1 MKHSTFWPDSK
12 ITRKP
17 EDEGA
22 GGNPDPNAGN
32 GDPPADP
39 PVDSNAGADPA
50 PQGPD
55 LSFLGKDYVKD
66 GQLDA
71 DAFKER
77 WESLVAQ
84 ETRLAEQAPDIPED
98 GEYDLAVPDDLDFG
112 DIELPEGVA
121 IEPLD
126 PSDETFAP
134 VFEEAK
140 AFLKENGI
148 GQTAAKGLMGLVAK
162 MEAAKEA
169 KRYAEATEAYNTLG
183 ATDAA
188 RNARMASL
196 QRAAQTR
203 LPSDQAEALL
213 SGMTSS
219 PEAVR
224 ALEKLLGMNAGPRTS
239 QNTATQVDPN
249 LRGFDLLK
257 AANAQAPS

>member
-1 MKHSTFWPDSK
+1 MKLSTFWLDSK

-39 PVDSNAGADPA
+39 PADPNAGADPQA
-50 PQGPD
+50 PD
-55 LSFLGKDYVKD
+55 LSFLGEDYVKD
-66 GQLDA
+66 GNLDT

-77 WESLVAQ
+77 WETLVAQ
-84 ETRLAEQAPDIPED
+84 ETRFAEQAPDIPED

-112 DIELPEGVA
+112 DIELPEGVN

-140 AFLKENGI
+140 AFLKENNI

-169 KRYAEATEAYNTLG
+169 KRYAAATEAYNTLG

-239 QNTATQVDPN
+239 QNSATKVDPN

-257 AANAQAPS
+257 AANATAPS